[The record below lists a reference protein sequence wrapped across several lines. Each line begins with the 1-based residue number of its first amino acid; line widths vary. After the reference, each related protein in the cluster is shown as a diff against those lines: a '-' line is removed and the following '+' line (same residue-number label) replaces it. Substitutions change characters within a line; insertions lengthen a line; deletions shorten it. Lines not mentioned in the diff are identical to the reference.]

1 MIKGLCHAEISGDAA
16 LLLFFFDTEVYLYH
30 AASCHQSAV
39 ECAGLLQSKQTQ
51 DDFIAKKRGRHQE
64 NYKFSIV
71 QNADFIC
78 AK

>member
-39 ECAGLLQSKQTQ
+39 EYTGFSKTSRHGTILQQKTGKTSRKLQIF
-51 DDFIAKKRGRHQE
+51 D
-64 NYKFSIV
+64 
-71 QNADFIC
+71 C
-78 AK
+78 AKR